1 MTVFRHLSLQID
13 ERGIATVIIDAA
25 GRSMNVF
32 DDEMLQEME
41 HVVTLLSRQPGLTLI
56 VFRSGK
62 PSGFIAGADV
72 GRIQAIP
79 SREVA
84 LELARRGQQLFDR
97 IENLPAPTV
106 AVVHGP
112 CLGGGLEFA
121 LACRY
126 RIAIDA
132 LSTRIGLPETQLG
145 LIPGWGGTQR
155 LPRTV
160 GLKAAV
166 PMILEGQRLTAVE
179 AVRLGL
185 VDTTVA
191 ESEVER
197 ELPALLE
204 QCRSQVL
211 RRPGRTHWSDWLLN
225 HTRVGRWLLFKAVTK
240 RLGRQALHYPALTAA
255 MTALKAGQRS
265 GFAEGLHAEREQFS
279 HVLFSPTTRNLL
291 ELFFQRERARNIAA
305 WVPKTHNG
313 VIPIETVAVV
323 GGGTMGAGIAQLA
336 LTRGYRVVLKEL
348 TPELAEAGRERIGQ
362 LMGSAVRKGAI
373 NRQQVDQMWGALTMT
388 SEWGPVR
395 EADLV
400 IEAIVERLDIK
411 QQLFADLD
419 SQLPERVVL
428 ASNTS
433 ALPISQLAHVT
444 EHPDRVAGLHFFNP
458 VHKMPLVE
466 VVRSRQTSDKS
477 LIVLLEFA
485 KSLGKTPLLVEEGP
499 GFLVNRVLFPY
510 LDEAVRMVLEGIPAS
525 EVDRSA
531 KQFGMPMGP
540 LELIDTVG
548 VDIAADVAVTLNPL
562 THDPSPTTEFLRQMV
577 EHRQLG
583 RKTGIGFYHYRD
595 GRRGKDTDLKITQYV
610 KATHIESLFV
620 DGEEFD
626 GIQLRLIGALLNAAA
641 GTLRDQIVHEA
652 WMVDLGMVLGTG
664 FPAFRGGPM
673 RLAETW
679 GDDLVR
685 EQLHMLADRLGPRF
699 HPSDWFKEHRPA
711 EDFRA
716 HANAVR

>member
-1 MTVFRHLSLQID
+1 
-13 ERGIATVIIDAA
+13 
-25 GRSMNVF
+25 
-32 DDEMLQEME
+32 
-41 HVVTLLSRQPGLTLI
+41 
-56 VFRSGK
+56 
-62 PSGFIAGADV
+62 
-72 GRIQAIP
+72 
-79 SREVA
+79 
-84 LELARRGQQLFDR
+84 
-97 IENLPAPTV
+97 
-106 AVVHGP
+106 
-112 CLGGGLEFA
+112 
-121 LACRY
+121 
-126 RIAIDA
+126 
-132 LSTRIGLPETQLG
+132 
-145 LIPGWGGTQR
+145 
-155 LPRTV
+155 
-160 GLKAAV
+160 
-166 PMILEGQRLTAVE
+166 
-179 AVRLGL
+179 
-185 VDTTVA
+185 
-191 ESEVER
+191 
-197 ELPALLE
+197 
-204 QCRSQVL
+204 
-211 RRPGRTHWSDWLLN
+211 
-225 HTRVGRWLLFKAVTK
+225 
-240 RLGRQALHYPALTAA
+240 RLGRQALHYPALPAAITA
-255 MTALKAGQRS
+255 MSIGQSS
-265 GFAEGLHAEREQFS
+265 GFSAGLRAEREQFS
-279 HVLFSPTTRNLL
+279 HVLFSPATRNLL
-291 ELFFQRERARNIAA
+291 ELFFQRERARNVAA

-362 LMGSAVRKGAI
+362 LMGSAVHKGAI
-373 NRQQVDQMWGALTMT
+373 NRQQVDQMWGALTIT

-419 SQLPERVVL
+419 AQLPERVVL

-444 EHPDRVAGLHFFNP
+444 ERPDRVAGLHFFNP

-466 VVRSRQTSDKS
+466 VVRSRRTSEKS

-510 LDEAVRMVLEGIPAS
+510 MDEAVRMVLEGIPAS
-525 EVDRSA
+525 EIDRDA

-548 VDIAADVAVTLNPL
+548 VDVAADVAVTLNPL

-577 EHRQLG
+577 NHRQLG
-583 RKTGIGFYHYRD
+583 RKSGSGFYHYRD
-595 GRRGKDTDLKITQYV
+595 GRRGKETDLDIKHYV
-610 KATHIESLFV
+610 KAAHVESLFV
-620 DGEEFD
+620 QGEEFN
-626 GIQLRLIGALLNAAA
+626 GNQLRLIGAMLNAAA
-641 GTLRDQIVHEA
+641 GALRDGIVREP

-685 EQLHMLADRLGPRF
+685 EQLHLLADRLGTRF
-699 HPSDWFKEHRPA
+699 HPSDWFKDHRSA
-711 EDFRA
+711 ENARI
-716 HANAVR
+716 HASAVR